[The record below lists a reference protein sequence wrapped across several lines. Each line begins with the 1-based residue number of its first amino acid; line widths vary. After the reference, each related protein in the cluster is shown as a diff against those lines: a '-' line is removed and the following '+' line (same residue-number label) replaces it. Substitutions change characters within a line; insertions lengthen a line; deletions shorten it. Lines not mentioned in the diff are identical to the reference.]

1 MKSLKQLKN
10 CIFVYLDVHLDDIDK
25 RLGDLK
31 VDRIVGASSSVP
43 PKLFLPK
50 LKLQDDTDTLASS
63 DYNEETGFIWPSPQ
77 IKQTNNTGFLI
88 LLHSLSTYNKLWSKK
103 GWREK
108 EVMQNLP
115 TFRQLRAIQQMS
127 SLLALKWPT

>member
-1 MKSLKQLKN
+1 MYDRNLVSVSATETKIKSRYRFRGQN
-10 CIFVYLDVHLDDIDK
+10 F
-25 RLGDLK
+25 
-31 VDRIVGASSSVP
+31 
-43 PKLFLPK
+43 FLPK